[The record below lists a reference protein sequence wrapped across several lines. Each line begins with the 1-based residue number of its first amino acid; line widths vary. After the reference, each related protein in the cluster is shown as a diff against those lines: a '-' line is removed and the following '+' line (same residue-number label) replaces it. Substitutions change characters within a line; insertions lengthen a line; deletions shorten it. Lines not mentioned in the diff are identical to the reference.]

1 MASVGENNG
10 ESTRIGRRMK
20 VGVEFS
26 AESKVKKDDSGSKT
40 SKKNADN
47 NVR

>member
-1 MASVGENNG
+1 
-10 ESTRIGRRMK
+10 MK

-40 SKKNADN
+40 DKKNADN
-47 NVR
+47 KLR